1 MTKIILDTD
10 IGTDVDD
17 ALCLGLALAEPAV
30 ELIGITT
37 VSGDTDCRARIA
49 RKLAR
54 LAGQP
59 QIPVFA
65 GAQDPSLPVR
75 KIRSTTRKGFSGT
88 VRKVTGFWMSP
99 MTILLRK
106 KALATH

>member
-1 MTKIILDTD
+1 MTKINLDTD

-17 ALCLGLALAEPAV
+17 ALCLGLALAVPGV

-49 RKLAR
+49 RKLTR

-59 QIPVFA
+59 QIPVVA
-65 GAQDPSLPVR
+65 GAQDPVDDQMEADTKDR
-75 KIRSTTRKGFSGT
+75 
-88 VRKVTGFWMSP
+88 
-99 MTILLRK
+99 LRPERGRR
-106 KALATH
+106 